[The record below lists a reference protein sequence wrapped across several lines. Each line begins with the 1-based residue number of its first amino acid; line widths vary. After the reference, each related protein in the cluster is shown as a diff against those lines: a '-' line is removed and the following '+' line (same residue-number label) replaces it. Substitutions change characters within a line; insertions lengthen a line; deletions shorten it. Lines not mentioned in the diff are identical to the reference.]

1 MSKFKTFDELWEACE
16 SLHKEA
22 GTAISSSLFELDL
35 KFNLYKAINHK
46 GDIPKEEIEKIKSRI
61 LGEILLTITN
71 ISLIDNIN
79 VFEALNQALQFRSIE
94 YYSEK
99 YK

>member
-1 MSKFKTFDELWEACE
+1 MTQHFEELWEKCE
-16 SLHKEA
+16 QLHKEA
-22 GTAISSSLFELDL
+22 ETSISASLLELDL
-35 KFNLYKAINHK
+35 KLKFYKAVDSKN
-46 GDIPKEEIEKIKSRI
+46 DLPKEESEKIKTRI
-61 LGEILLTITN
+61 LGELLLTITN

-94 YYSEK
+94 HYSEK